1 MTRVDCQPEIDYRSH
16 AAANHSLV
24 YQVRR
29 RTWASQKTRDLSIA
43 IACQRGS
50 AASLGK
56 NFNAIERQIPCLEIG
71 NVQLISQMYL
81 AIAFHGHGCDGNGRL
96 YRSTS
101 SQLSVCRHHPRTGY
115 EKHPDNPADE
125 PISYQR
131 SLHHHSY
138 ENPLQ
143 GGAEG
148 ISLRGGSSGW
158 GQ

>member
-1 MTRVDCQPEIDYRSH
+1 MTRVDCQPEIDYCSH
-16 AAANHSLV
+16 AAANPSLV

-29 RTWASQKTRDLSIA
+29 LTWASQKARDLSIA

-96 YRSTS
+96 YRSAR
-101 SQLSVCRHHPRTGY
+101 SQFRLSQHHLSTRYERHPNNR
-115 EKHPDNPADE
+115 ADE
-125 PISYQR
+125 HTPYQHL
-131 SLHHHSY
+131 LHRHSCG
-138 ENPLQ
+138 E
-143 GGAEG
+143 
-148 ISLRGGSSGW
+148 
-158 GQ
+158 